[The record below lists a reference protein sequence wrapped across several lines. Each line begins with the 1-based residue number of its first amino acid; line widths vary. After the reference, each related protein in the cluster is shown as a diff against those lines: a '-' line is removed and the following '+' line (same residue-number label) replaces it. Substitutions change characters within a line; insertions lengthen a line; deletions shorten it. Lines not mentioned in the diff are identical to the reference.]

1 MARLSVIV
9 DKNLV
14 YPKDGSFSPNER
26 FPEYRYSDI
35 TTKPNFVY
43 SAVRNCLAQPGLD
56 YENFGSTSWN
66 PLGEY
71 IQPGQKVF
79 VLCNFVYHRRRSET
93 EDCFAAKCTHG
104 SVLRPLLDYL
114 LLAVGASGSV
124 HFGNAPVQS
133 CKWSSVLA
141 QTKAQQVLDFYHSI
155 GEPVKAQD
163 LRLYV
168 AERSLLGSVEKL
180 EERDEQDAV
189 FIDLSNKSLLDK
201 ITNVKTAHFRLSD
214 YDPRRT
220 EAFHSQGSHVYVLN
234 KQLLE
239 ADVVV
244 SLPKLKTHEK
254 VGITCALKGCVG
266 AIAHKDCLAHHRFGS
281 PDIGGDE
288 YPTDHYYIK
297 RLVSGFH
304 DWVQQSS
311 ANSFSGNFLRVIDR
325 ISRSG
330 LRRLVPVT
338 AGAWWG
344 NDTAWRMALD
354 IARIIRYA
362 TVEGEMQPLPVRQHL
377 VLVDGV
383 IGGEGAGPLKPTPV
397 QSGVILFADDPVI
410 ADYACAKL
418 MGFDPA
424 KIPMVC
430 EASVLKDYPLTEQLI
445 AQESIV
451 YNGKKSVVMD
461 LGEMVEKRYQPSPG
475 WQGKIEDFKIED

>member
-1 MARLSVIV
+1 MARLSVIA
-9 DKNLV
+9 DKNLI
-14 YPKDGSFSPNER
+14 YPQDGSFSPSEK
-26 FPEYRYSDI
+26 FPEYGYSDI
-35 TTKPNFVY
+35 TTKPNLVY
-43 SAVRNCLAQPGLD
+43 SAVRNCLAQAGLD
-56 YENFGSTSWN
+56 FDNFGSTSWN

-93 EDCFAAKCTHG
+93 EDYFAAKCTHG
-104 SVLRPLLDYL
+104 SVLRPLLDYI
-114 LLAVGASGSV
+114 LLAVGESGSV

-133 CKWSSVLA
+133 CQWSSVLA
-141 QTKAQQVLDFYHSI
+141 QTKAQQVLDFYDSI

-168 AERSLLGSVEKL
+168 AERSLLGSIEKL
-180 EERDEQDAV
+180 EQRDEQDAV
-189 FIDLSNKSLLDK
+189 FIDLKSQSLLDK

-220 EAFHSQGSHVYVLN
+220 EAFHSQGSHIYVLN

-239 ADVVV
+239 ADVVI

-288 YPTDHYYIK
+288 YPDDRFYIK
-297 RLVSGFH
+297 RLISSFH
-304 DWVQQSS
+304 DWVQQSP
-311 ANSFSGNFLRVIDR
+311 ANSLSGNLLRVVDR

-362 TVEGEMQPLPVRQHL
+362 TVEGEMQSLPVRQHL

-383 IGGEGAGPLKPTPV
+383 VGGEGTGPLKPTPV

-418 MGFDPA
+418 IGFAPE
-424 KIPMVC
+424 KIPLIR
-430 EASVLKDYPLTEQLI
+430 EARLLKDFPLTEQLI
-445 AQESIV
+445 EEQNV
-451 YNGKKSVVMD
+451 VCNGKKSTFMD
-461 LGEMVEKRYQPSPG
+461 LGKVLEKPYQASPG
-475 WQGKIEDFKIED
+475 WQGKIESY